1 MKVAE
6 EYSQL
11 LEIASRTGGDASMLG
26 DKDAVYMVVHAN
38 KIIDKNILPG
48 VEVDAVETAEGID
61 AVITVTKGTILEKPV
76 HMCFGHLGYEGKQ
89 VIKSKMVIEDGARAE
104 FLAHCIFPNAV
115 EFLHAMEGEIQIGKN
130 ASFAYREVHVHGPE
144 GKIKVRPKS
153 KVIVG
158 ENSSYIG
165 DFTLVEGR
173 VGDLDIEI
181 EVEARGAHSH
191 VDIRSKIYGKY
202 DDTCKIKDVI
212 LLNGEGS
219 SALVK
224 ARVVL
229 KDESRGSFLG
239 LVDGA
244 AAGARGHVD
253 CTEVVQGRAVAE
265 ASPVVRASHPE
276 AEVTHEAAIG
286 RIADEKIEGLMAK
299 GLSEEEAIEVIVSGL
314 LR

>member
-1 MKVAE
+1 MKVVE

-11 LEIASRTGGDASMLG
+11 LEIASRTGGGASALG
-26 DKDAVYMVVHAN
+26 DKDTVYMVVHAN
-38 KIIDKNILPG
+38 KIIGKNILPG
-48 VEVDAVETAEGID
+48 VEIDAVETAEGID
-61 AVITVTKGTILEKPV
+61 AVITVTKGTIIEKPV
-76 HMCFGHLGYEGKQ
+76 HMCFGHLGHEGKQ

-115 EFLHAMEGEIQIGKN
+115 EFLHAMEGEIQIGEN
-130 ASFAYREVHVHGPE
+130 ASFAYREVHVHGRE

-153 KVIVG
+153 KVVVG
-158 ENSSYIG
+158 GNSSYIG

-202 DDTCKIKDVI
+202 DDICKIKDVI

-229 KDESRGSFLG
+229 KDESKGSFLG

-299 GLSEEEAIEVIVSGL
+299 GLSEEESIEVIVSGL

>member
-1 MKVAE
+1 LKITE
-6 EYSQL
+6 EYTQL
-11 LEIASRTGGDASMLG
+11 LEIASRTGSLESSLG
-26 DKDAVYMVVHAN
+26 DKDAIYVVVHAN
-38 KIIDKNILPG
+38 KIIDKNVLPG
-48 VEVDAVETAEGID
+48 VEIEAEETDEGID
-61 AVITVTKGTILEKPV
+61 ANITVTKGVVIEKPV
-76 HMCFGHLGYEGKQ
+76 HLCFGHLGHEGKQ
-89 VIKSKMVIEDGARAE
+89 VIQSKITVEEGAKAE

-115 EFLHAMEGEIQIGKN
+115 EFLHAMEGEIYLKERS
-130 ASFAYREVHVHGPE
+130 SFAYREVHVHGPE
-144 GKIKVRPKS
+144 GKIRVRPKS
-153 KVIVG
+153 KVVVG
-158 ENSSYIG
+158 EGATYVG

-181 EVEARGAHSH
+181 EVDAVGAHSH
-191 VDIRSKIYGKY
+191 VDINSKIYGKY
-202 DDTCKIKDVI
+202 DDVCKIKDI
-212 LLNGEGS
+212 IKLKGEGS

-244 AAGARGHVD
+244 ASGARGHVD
-253 CTEVVQGRAVAE
+253 CTEVVQGNAMAE

-299 GLSEEEAIEVIVSGL
+299 GLSEEEAIEIIVSGL